1 MLHVALIAGMLYYLH
16 ACFSRIMAC
25 FDRIMAMCWPY
36 HVHGLPVLWPCF
48 PVSCPCF
55 TRIKVNIITKC
66 QHHGKNVNIITKLST
81 SVETCQHHAKNVNIM
96 ANMSTSLQ
104 KNVNI
109 MTKMSTPW

>member
-66 QHHGKNVNIITKLST
+66 QHHGKNVNT
-81 SVETCQHHAKNVNIM
+81 M
-96 ANMSTSLQ
+96 A
-104 KNVNI
+104 
-109 MTKMSTPW
+109 KMSNIVSLKTRFYLMNSVSLKTRVYLINSVSIKPMFI